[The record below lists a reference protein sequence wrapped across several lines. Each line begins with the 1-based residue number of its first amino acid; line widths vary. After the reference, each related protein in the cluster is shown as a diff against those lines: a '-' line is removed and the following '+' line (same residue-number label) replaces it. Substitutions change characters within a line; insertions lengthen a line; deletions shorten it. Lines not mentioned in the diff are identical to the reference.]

1 MVSKNKKRGN
11 QKIEQKGIMAY
22 LSTGT
27 LHLAVCDS
35 IIPVDTAVEASLK
48 SGHGSVRLFYMKI
61 NNITECMNK
70 KQNEQKKR
78 AQHTGCVSDGTDEGT
93 AEVVGINVGVAVIVG
108 AAEVLLSKIVVISC
122 LQSGMNA
129 L

>member
-1 MVSKNKKRGN
+1 
-11 QKIEQKGIMAY
+11 
-22 LSTGT
+22 
-27 LHLAVCDS
+27 
-35 IIPVDTAVEASLK
+35 
-48 SGHGSVRLFYMKI
+48 MKI

-108 AAEVLLSKIVVISC
+108 AADVLMSKIVVVSC
-122 LQSGMNA
+122 LQIGMNA
-129 L
+129 LYSSASNNSRRRRRPFCRGWCRAECAMIALSSKIAYFEWTRSC